1 MTSILERVPSR
12 VRSLLSLPVLR
23 PVAISMLFL
32 AMVILGTIGISR
44 MPVELVPSFEGNVI
58 TVRFARPGSTDEVVE
73 REILLPL
80 MSRISGLGGVIDDHA
95 TISRSL
101 GSLTL
106 VFHPLTNMKVRER
119 QVKDIASILVRQQP
133 KNSTYINVGNSAGNG
148 QLGAA
153 GNRTVMQLLV
163 TSEGLH
169 SDAIYDIASDR
180 IEPRLASVPGVA
192 TAQLQGGGG
201 RQVNIFVDPD
211 AAVALGISLGDVRGA
226 IANSLGQVA
235 SVGTLDSGNGR
246 TNVMVD
252 GQVDSINHIRNAR
265 VDPARGV
272 TVTHIS
278 TIELGYALGETRLRY
293 NGNPAIRLQVFQE
306 PGSNLVKVGKALEKR
321 IEEVRREIQHFGLGL
336 EILNNQ
342 AEIIDNQIDRVY
354 KLGFIGLAIA
364 LVVLFL
370 FLRRWR
376 AVLVVGISVP
386 VSVTFALAGLY
397 LLGQT
402 VNLLTLFGLT
412 MAIGLLVDNSVVVY
426 ESILRGLERGLSTVQ
441 ATRIGL
447 RKTVRAI
454 VAASVTTTIVF
465 LPIFIVGLED
475 PILQQQVE
483 TLAIAVILPIIA
495 SMLVAVGLVP
505 LLAHKLAAPAAFK
518 RIQQRRE
525 VRKLRGGFRTPE
537 PMKILLSG
545 FAAKAIRHP
554 ASWIAGTIIL
564 VLATLVS
571 TLAFNLVAVGGLARE
586 AEQANNIFVPI
597 RVHENKR
604 AELDQIEQHIQVIEE
619 ILLDTAGVESIQS
632 SVNVQRV
639 SLDIAF
645 VDINDRPDD
654 FRASEFR
661 PLVDRI
667 IQEKNMTDVFDLV
680 GVYRGYRGGW
690 SGQGYY
696 GGSWFRGTPKEVI
709 VSGPDP
715 KLLYEVAHDISTRLR
730 EHPRVQ
736 SAEVPITRSSPE
748 LWIEPNRRALEAFGL
763 TLQQA
768 MSFVDLSGRGS
779 GSTQINFPLSN
790 GREIPIYIEL
800 ESARDRNVALRELR
814 EMHVQTPNGALPVT
828 ELASIRQGTPPATI
842 TYRKGRR
849 ELPVNYSLD
858 DDVPDSGPERVA
870 IEENVKEFI
879 RQIPLPAGYVV
890 DTPSEGEQFSYAK
903 KLVLPVLGLLFLVL
917 AFTFESLAVPVLIFL
932 AIPLVIVGSLWGLI
946 LTGTPFEFFA
956 YLGFFVLAG
965 LSINPSI
972 LLLDRMQQ
980 FSRAGFTRGGAAF
993 ASVLERTRPV
1003 LMTTAT
1009 TVAALF
1015 PLAITTGRENEMWP
1029 PFAIV
1034 VMGGLVSSAI
1044 LTLIIIPVGYVFLKR
1059 LDETFGRL
1067 GAWLMIG
1074 WMTLTIGTVFVFVEF
1089 AGLKAFFWQIVCSV
1103 LIGGFYLGLIVLIF
1117 RRVELPEPEA
1127 RDGPPK
1133 LVVTY
1138 LRKIYGLPG
1147 AIRRALNSRKE
1158 FVAKVLEAKGT
1169 IFTRAETLERTMV
1182 LLILAFGFS
1191 AIGWINNAGGWKLMF
1206 WLAASAF
1213 LALIC
1218 VEIRKFRGYVTPEG
1232 VHVRGGIEGF
1242 FKILLPWIAV
1252 LSFCYLEI
1260 VNPVYLNDEPARTN
1274 WFWPIVFSTLL
1285 LFGQMVRR
1293 NALQQSTG
1301 KIAPRV
1307 TRGFLKYPRTWYR
1320 RMTLKL
1326 GGLDLPGKEIHALS
1340 SVSFTATK
1348 GMIGI
1353 LGPNGAGKTTLLRQL
1368 AGILD
1373 PTRGNVRYG
1382 GVSLGPIR
1390 NVLARWVGYLPQDAG
1405 LPRNLSSRE
1414 YLAYY
1419 AALYEIPPE
1428 ERAERV
1434 RTLLKEVGLGD
1445 KIDEKIGSLSGG
1457 MRQRVAVART
1467 LLRLPSIIIVD
1478 EPTVG
1483 LDPRERIRFRN
1494 LLSRLAASRIVL
1506 FSTHVVE
1513 DVAISCDRV
1522 LVIAKSR
1529 LRFDG
1534 SPTDLAQQATDKVW
1548 EVELEPGASFELP
1561 TGATLAEESPTPAGG
1576 KLQRIVAAVSPSER
1590 AKSIGP
1596 RPEDGYL
1603 WLLAQAE
1610 T

>member
-1 MTSILERVPSR
+1 MTSNSEQAPAKPRN
-12 VRSLLSLPVLR
+12 LLSLPVLV
-23 PVAISMLFL
+23 PVAVSMLFL
-32 AMVILGTIGISR
+32 SMVMLGIVGISR
-44 MPVELVPSFEGNVI
+44 MPVELEPSFEGNQIFVN
-58 TVRFARPGSTDEVVE
+58 FSRPGSTPEVVE

-80 MSRISGLGGVIDDHA
+80 LSRISGLGGVVDNNASI
-95 TISRSL
+95 T
-101 GSLTL
+101 GSSGYLAL
-106 VFHPLTNMKVRER
+106 NFHPKTKMKNRKREIE
-119 QVKDIASILVRQQP
+119 DIASVLLRQQDRGSAYIGV
-133 KNSTYINVGNSAGNG
+133 NSYSTSAESR
-148 QLGAA
+148 LIM
-153 GNRTVMQLLV
+153 RVLV
-163 TSEGLH
+163 TSKGLH
-169 SDAIYDIASDR
+169 SDAIFDLASDR

-192 TAQLQGGGG
+192 RAQLEGGGG

-211 AAVALGISLGDVRGA
+211 DAVALGISLGDIRGA
-226 IANSLGQVA
+226 IANSLGQVQ

-246 TNVMVD
+246 TSVMVD
-252 GQVDSINHIRNAR
+252 GQVDSINHIRKTR
-265 VDPARGV
+265 LDPARGV
-272 TVTHIS
+272 KVADIS

-293 NGNPAIRLQVFQE
+293 NGNPAIGLRIFQE
-306 PGSNLVKVGKALEKR
+306 PGSNLVQVGKAVEER
-321 IEEVRREIQHFGLGL
+321 IREVRREIQNLGLGL
-336 EILNNQ
+336 EIIENE
-342 AEIIDNQIDRVY
+342 AEDLHKDIARVY
-354 KLGFIGLAIA
+354 MLGFIGLAIA
-364 LVVLFL
+364 LLVLFL

-397 LLGQT
+397 LMGQS
-402 VNLLTLFGLT
+402 VNLYTLAGLSI
-412 MAIGLLVDNSVVVY
+412 AIGLLVDNSVVVY
-426 ESILRGLERGLSTVQ
+426 ESILRGIERGLSAVQ
-441 ATRIGL
+441 ATRVGL

-454 VAASVTTTIVF
+454 VAASVTTTLVF
-465 LPIFIVGLED
+465 VPVFILGLED
-475 PILQQQVE
+475 PYLQKMIE
-483 TLAIAVILPIIA
+483 TFAIAVILPVIA

-505 LLAHKLAAPAAFK
+505 LLAHKLAAPAALT
-518 RIQQRRE
+518 RIKQRRD
-525 VRKLRGGFRTPE
+525 VRELRGGFRAPD
-537 PMKILLSG
+537 PAKILLTG

-554 ASWIAGTIIL
+554 ASWIAATIVL
-564 VLATLVS
+564 VMVTLVV
-571 TLAFNLVAVGGLARE
+571 TLAFNLIAPGELVRE
-586 AEQANNIFVPI
+586 ADQADRTQVSIQ
-597 RVHENKR
+597 VHDDKR
-604 AELDQIEQHIQVIEE
+604 AELDRIEEHVQIIEE
-619 ILLDTAGVESIQS
+619 ILLDTAGVDSIQS
-632 SVNVQRV
+632 RVNVDEV
-639 SLDIAF
+639 SLDISF
-645 VDINDRPDD
+645 VDIKERPDD
-654 FRASEFR
+654 FRASEFSDM
-661 PLVDRI
+661 VDRI
-667 IQEKNMTDVFDLV
+667 IQEKAMTDVFDIV
-680 GVYRGYRGGW
+680 DVYSGYGYGWGGG
-690 SGQGYY
+690 SYY
-696 GGSWFRGTPKEVI
+696 GGSYFRGIPKQVI

-715 KLLYEVAHDISTRLR
+715 KILYDVAHEISTRLR
-730 EHPRVQ
+730 EHTRVRRTD
-736 SAEVPITRSSPE
+736 VPVGRSSPE
-748 LWIEPNRRALEAFGL
+748 LWIEPNRRALDAFGL

-768 MSFVDLSGRGS
+768 MSFVDLSGRAVT
-779 GSTQINFPLSN
+779 STQIDFPLSN
-790 GREIPIYIEL
+790 GREIPIRIEL
-800 ESARDRNVALRELR
+800 ESARERNVALRELR
-814 EMHVQTPNGALPVT
+814 EMRVQTPNGVLPVSA
-828 ELASIRQGTPPATI
+828 LASIRRGTPPATI
-842 TYRKGRR
+842 TYRNGRR
-849 ELPVNYSLD
+849 EMPVTYQLD
-858 DDVPDSGPERVA
+858 NDVPESGPERVA
-870 IEENVKEFI
+870 IEESVKEFI
-879 RQIPLPAGYVV
+879 RQIPLPAGYIV
-890 DTPSEGEQFSYAK
+890 DTPSEAEQFKFAQ

-932 AIPLVIVGSLWGLI
+932 AIPLVIVGSMWGLV
-946 LTGTPFEFFA
+946 LTGTPLGFFA
-956 YLGFFVLAG
+956 VLGFFVLAG

-993 ASVLERTRPV
+993 AAVLERTRPV

-1074 WMTLTIGTVFVFVEF
+1074 WMTLTIGTMFVLVEF
-1089 AGLKAFFWQIVCSV
+1089 AGLDKFFWQIVCSV
-1103 LIGGFYLGLIVLIF
+1103 LIAGFYLTLIVLFF
-1117 RRVELPEPEA
+1117 RRVELPEPETH
-1127 RDGPPK
+1127 DGPPK

-1147 AIRRALNSRKE
+1147 AIRRALTSRKE

-1169 IFTRAETLERTMV
+1169 IFTRTETLERATV
-1182 LLILAFGFS
+1182 LLILAVGFG
-1191 AIGWINNAGGWKLMF
+1191 AIGWINNAGGWKLLF
-1206 WLAASAF
+1206 WLVASTF
-1213 LALIC
+1213 LSLIC
-1218 VEIRKFRGYVTPEG
+1218 IEIRKFRGRVTPEG
-1232 VHVRGGIEGF
+1232 AHIRGGVEGF

-1252 LSFCYLEI
+1252 FSFCYLEI
-1260 VNPVYLNDEPARTN
+1260 VNPAYLNDEPARSN
-1274 WFWPIVFSTLL
+1274 WFWPILFSALL

-1293 NALQQSTG
+1293 NALQQSNG
-1301 KIAPRV
+1301 KIGPRV

-1326 GGLDLPGKEIHALS
+1326 GGFDLPGKEIHALS

-1382 GVSLGPIR
+1382 GVSIGPIR
-1390 NVLARWVGYLPQDAG
+1390 HVLARWVGYLPQDAG

-1419 AALYEIPPE
+1419 AALYEIPPA

-1445 KIDEKIGSLSGG
+1445 KINEKIGSLSGG

-1534 SPTDLAQQATDKVW
+1534 SPTELAQKAIDKVW

-1561 TGATLAEESPTPAGG
+1561 TEATLAEESPTPSGG

-1610 T
+1610 A